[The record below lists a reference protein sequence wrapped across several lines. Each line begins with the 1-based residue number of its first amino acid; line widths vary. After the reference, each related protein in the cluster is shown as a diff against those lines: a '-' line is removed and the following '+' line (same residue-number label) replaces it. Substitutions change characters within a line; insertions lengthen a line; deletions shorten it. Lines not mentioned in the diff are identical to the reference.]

1 MRPFTACLRPPT
13 YSMSGDDGGDAMTRW
28 TRLGDRGVLE
38 VSGGDATKLLQGL
51 VSNDLDQLAEVPA
64 LYAAL
69 LTPQGKY
76 LFDFLVFAHGDALWL
91 DVEDARLDDLVRRL
105 MLYRLRAD
113 VGFAKR
119 DDVAV
124 YTLFDGDAGAVAGAE
139 IDVVDPRL
147 AALGRRVVGEPR
159 EVEPALADLAE
170 PATFA
175 DYDRHRLDLGVPAG
189 TRDLEP
195 DRALLLENG
204 FVELHGVDFD
214 KGCFVG
220 QELTARMR
228 HRGSVRKRLLPVTL
242 EGEAAPGTPI
252 RAGDIEIGELRSCNG
267 TQGLALIR
275 LDRWNKAK
283 DAGTELQ
290 AEAAVVSPRVPDW
303 LDLTFASKR
312 AESSA

>member
-1 MRPFTACLRPPT
+1 
-13 YSMSGDDGGDAMTRW
+13 MTRW
-28 TRLGDRGVLE
+28 TRLDDRGVLE
-38 VSGGDATKLLQGL
+38 VSGGDAVKLLQGL
-51 VSNDLDQLAEVPA
+51 VSNDLDQLADEPA
-64 LYAAL
+64 IYAAL

-91 DVEDARLDDLVRRL
+91 DVEAARVDDLVRRL
-105 MLYRLRAD
+105 TLYRMRAD
-113 VGFAKR
+113 VGFTKR
-119 DDVAV
+119 EDLAV
-124 YTLFDGDAGAVAGAE
+124 YALFDGDAGAVAGAE

-159 EVEPALADLAE
+159 VVEPALAELAE
-170 PATFA
+170 AAAFA
-175 DYDRHRLDLGVPAG
+175 DYDRRRLDLGVPAG

-195 DRALLLENG
+195 DKALLLENG

-228 HRGSVRKRLLPVTL
+228 HRGTVRKRLVPVTL
-242 EGEAAPGTPI
+242 DADVPPGTPI
-252 RAGDIEIGELRSCNG
+252 RAGDIEVGELRSSNG

-275 LDRWNKAK
+275 LDRWDRAR
-283 DAGTELQ
+283 DTGTPLQ
-290 AEAAVVSPRVPDW
+290 AETAVVSPRVPDW